1 MWSSACVRNFGLT
14 LSTLEAAPASC
25 DRSRA
30 GDVCAACKALA
41 GIPHRFPPARP
52 STASP
57 GPAGCCA
64 GCESTRLCSQPGIR
78 SIVCV
83 SPRCSSL
90 RGRPSRTCR
99 CPAVGP
105 RPANNYFA
113 RLSLPSSRVQ
123 GAVDER
129 MRTLSVVVAVLL
141 AGVAHGFV
149 FSCPR
154 SHTSPVRRGVRR
166 GSTVPFSPPIAVRPH
181 GIALRADTDE
191 GKYES
196 YEGSGGA
203 VKAIVGALTALVN
216 AVMRRD
222 DEIEGGINLED
233 RSPLSLDEL
242 RGGIVGDYE
251 RCYLWT
257 GDIDPLLYD
266 AQCTFTDPTLSF
278 QGLQTFQKNL
288 ANLRPIIDRFV
299 TDYSVILYSCE
310 IDEACTEVV
319 ARWRMIGTVGFPWR
333 PKIDLIGKTRFK
345 YASDKGNRIV
355 AYLETW
361 ETPAAQVLLNL
372 LKPGAE

>member
-1 MWSSACVRNFGLT
+1 
-14 LSTLEAAPASC
+14 
-25 DRSRA
+25 
-30 GDVCAACKALA
+30 
-41 GIPHRFPPARP
+41 
-52 STASP
+52 
-57 GPAGCCA
+57 
-64 GCESTRLCSQPGIR
+64 
-78 SIVCV
+78 
-83 SPRCSSL
+83 
-90 RGRPSRTCR
+90 
-99 CPAVGP
+99 
-105 RPANNYFA
+105 
-113 RLSLPSSRVQ
+113 
-123 GAVDER
+123 

-154 SHTSPVRRGVRR
+154 SHTSPVKRGVRR

-181 GIALRADTDE
+181 GIALRGDTDD

-203 VKAIVGALTALVN
+203 VKAVVGALTALVN

-299 TDYSVILYSCE
+299 IDYSVILYSCE